1 MGSCGTELNKHN
13 SNAFVNKYW
22 NIVFS
27 LQDARGMVKEMA
39 TCLSMGPIEFTNVW
53 TLNAFYLYL
62 MYCHLPHISHYFY
75 DDQVLQKLQL

>member
-1 MGSCGTELNKHN
+1 MWNDQKLRQMGSCGIELNKHN
-13 SNAFVNKYW
+13 SNAFVNKYL

-53 TLNAFYLYL
+53 TTLNAFY
-62 MYCHLPHISHYFY
+62 CI
-75 DDQVLQKLQL
+75 